1 VRPFRLAI
9 FALAL
14 SACQAAWDGAFDA
27 YRRGDHAIA
36 VPALRLL
43 AANGSAE
50 AQYMLGHAHEWG
62 QGAEQD
68 YALAEAWYRRSAEA
82 GDPLAPYALAEMAE
96 AGKGGAPDL
105 ARAWAWYGLAAE
117 RAPAEEKAAIL
128 ARRAALEARLP
139 PDALRLSPR

>member
-1 VRPFRLAI
+1 MRRCCAILA
-9 FALAL
+9 ALVLA
-14 SACQAAWDGAFDA
+14 ACQAAWDGAFDA
-27 YRRGDHAIA
+27 YQRGEYVIA

-62 QGAEQD
+62 RGAEQD
-68 YALAEAWYRRSAEA
+68 YRLAEAWYRRSAEA
-82 GDPLAPYALAEMAE
+82 GDPLAPLALAEMAE

-105 ARAWAWYGLAAE
+105 AQAWAWYGLAAE
-117 RAPAEEKAAIL
+117 RAPAEEKPAIL

-139 PDALRLSPR
+139 DALRSSPR

>member
-1 VRPFRLAI
+1 MRPFRAV
-9 FALAL
+9 ALAL
-14 SACQAAWDGAFDA
+14 LLASCQAAWDGAFDA
-27 YRRGDHAIA
+27 YQRGDYAIA

-62 QGAEQD
+62 RGAEQD
-68 YALAEAWYRRSAEA
+68 YRLAKAWYRRSAAA
-82 GDPLAPYALAEMAE
+82 GDPLAPLALAEMAE

-105 ARAWAWYGLAAE
+105 VSAYAWYGLAAE

-128 ARRAALEARLP
+128 AHRAELATRLP
-139 PDALRLSPR
+139 PAAH